1 VGRGDETKPETGDAS
16 AHATFLASGVKTD
29 PRSQKLDKVF
39 FRRLWSLCRPYWTR
53 DGAWRS
59 YILAV
64 VIIGVGLAGTAAGGW
79 MTLLFKDVNNA
90 LVAKDVAGYWSFW
103 LMYSGLGLAVF
114 MTSLV
119 AGYLEAYLE
128 VDWRRWMTTRLVDEY
143 LGERT
148 YYSIT
153 LDGDIDNPDQRIQE
167 EMKPVID
174 AVTRLPNNLLNAV
187 MNIAVQVGILAF
199 IAMPMLFATLAYC
212 TINAVVTYFINKPT
226 IRQNWDSTVAEADLR
241 FGLLH
246 VRDHAETIAFYR
258 GENGERVH
266 LLDRLSRAITTQWKL
281 VRYQVAMSL
290 ATKMMSLVWTLLPLL
305 FVAPLYFTGKIEFGT
320 IAAATTAAALI
331 NASMYTF
338 IQFIPL
344 LSKSVPHVVRV
355 AEVREKFDRLKTYNQ
370 AQHIGHLR
378 REVGGEIVRFDNV
391 TLMTPGGER
400 ALFRNVS
407 LEVTKG
413 GTLLIAG
420 PTGTGKSSALRAMA
434 GMWKLGQGT
443 ILAPREEETVYLPQ
457 RPYMVLG
464 SLRHQLLYPGNAA
477 VPPTDEQIVTAL
489 REACLDGLVERHP
502 DLSTEAD
509 WGRIL
514 SLGEQQRIGFARA
527 YLTGAHYVFL
537 DEATSAVDVGTERR
551 LYQGLLSR
559 NITLVSVGH
568 RPTLFAYHDRVLD
581 LRPDGTG
588 EVVSIDR
595 YLAKLEGADAQPPP
609 KAAVVTLH
617 PSPQPQPTLK
627 VGI

>member
-1 VGRGDETKPETGDAS
+1 VSRGDEGKPEAAEAPT
-16 AHATFLASGVKTD
+16 HATFLGSGVKID
-29 PRSQKLDKVF
+29 PRSQKLDRIF
-39 FRRLWSLCRPYWTR
+39 FKRLWSLCRPYWTR
-53 DGAWRS
+53 EGAWRS
-59 YILAV
+59 YILAA
-64 VIIGVGLAGTAAGGW
+64 IILGVGLAGTAAGGW
-79 MTLLFKDVNNA
+79 MTLLFRDVNNA
-90 LVAKDVAGYWSFW
+90 LVAKDVGGYWHFW

-114 MTSLV
+114 MTSLI
-119 AGYLEAYLE
+119 AGYTEAYLE
-128 VDWRRWMTTRLVDEY
+128 VDWRRWMTTRLVDDY

-148 YYSIT
+148 YYAIT

-174 AVTRLPNNLLNAV
+174 AVTRLPNNLLNALT
-187 MNIAVQVGILAF
+187 NIVVQVGILAM
-199 IAMPMLFATLAYC
+199 IAMPMLIATLCYC
-212 TINAVVTYFINKPT
+212 SVHAVVTYFINRPT
-226 IRQNWDSTVAEADLR
+226 IKQNWDSTVAEADLR

-246 VRDHAETIAFYR
+246 VRDNAETIAFYR
-258 GENGERVH
+258 GEKGERVH
-266 LLDRLSRAITTQWKL
+266 LTDRIARAITTQWRL
-281 VRYQVAMSL
+281 ARYQTAMSL
-290 ATKMMSLVWTLLPLL
+290 VTKLMSLLWSLLPLL

-331 NASMYTF
+331 NMSIGTF

-344 LSKSVPHVVRV
+344 LAKSVPHVVRV
-355 AEVREKFDRLKTYNQ
+355 AEVREKFDRLQAYNQ

-378 REVGGEIVRFDNV
+378 REVGSGSIRFDGV

-407 LEVTKG
+407 LEVPRG

-434 GMWKLGQGT
+434 GLWKLGHGT
-443 ILAPREEETVYLPQ
+443 IFAPREEETVYLPQ

-464 SLRHQLLYPGNAA
+464 SLRHQLLYPGNAEVA
-477 VPPTDEQIVTAL
+477 PTDEEIVAAL
-489 REACLDGLVERHP
+489 REACLGSLVDRHP
-502 DLSTEAD
+502 DLSDEAD

-527 YLTGAHYVFL
+527 FLTGAHYIFL
-537 DEATSAVDVGTERR
+537 DEATSAVDVATERR

-581 LRPDGTG
+581 LCPDGSG
-588 EVVSIDR
+588 EVISIDR
-595 YLAKLEGADAQPPP
+595 YLAKLEAAEAQPMAQ
-609 KAAVVTLH
+609 AAVVNLH
-617 PSPQPQPTLK
+617 PNRS
-627 VGI
+627 